1 MPVRPKRS
9 RAKTA
14 SERMRARRVRLRAAG
29 LRPVQHW
36 VPDLRN
42 PKILA
47 QIRREAEMLDKRP
60 KNDVLDAWLDAVLA
74 DIEWS

>member
-1 MPVRPKRS
+1 
-9 RAKTA
+9 
-14 SERMRARRVRLRAAG
+14 
-29 LRPVQHW
+29 